1 MTTTSKS
8 VTSDL
13 AAFASWF
20 RTCAPYLHAFR
31 GRTFVIA
38 FGGELVEGPEFWNF
52 VADVNLLA
60 SLGIRL
66 VLVHGSRPQID
77 ARLQARGMVSEFR
90 AGHRVTTIET
100 LPIVIEAMGYT
111 RAQIE
116 AALSTAMPAAPVANH
131 RLRVV
136 GGNYVMAKPVGVVD
150 GINMR
155 YTGEVRKI
163 DDEAIRDCL
172 ATGDVVLLSACGYSA
187 TGEIFNL
194 TVEDVA
200 TQAAISL
207 KADKLIF
214 LMDVPGVLDDA
225 GGVIAELYTREAALL
240 LQAGNQPPD
249 VAVFLPCAVRA
260 CQKGVPRAHLVSRT
274 ADGSVLMELF
284 TRDGVG
290 TMVTIDSLDNIR
302 QATIDDVG
310 GIVGVIEPLEDQG
323 VLVHRP
329 RAQLEQDIEKFY
341 VSIHDG
347 RVVGCAALYPY
358 PNENTA
364 ELACLAVEPDY
375 RRDGYGERLL
385 KVIEKTTLN
394 MGISRLF
401 VLTTRTSHWFVERGF
416 GTASIDD
423 LPEKKRASYNTSRMS
438 QIYVKALRA
447 KETPQKE
454 TANGTTGSMHQA
466 RT

>member
-1 MTTTSKS
+1 L
-8 VTSDL
+8 VSDL
-13 AAFASWF
+13 NSFVSWF
-20 RTCAPYLHAFR
+20 RTCAPYIHAFR
-31 GRTFVIA
+31 GKTFVIA
-38 FGGELVEGPEFWNF
+38 FGGELIEGPEFWNF

-66 VLVHGSRPQID
+66 ILVHGSRPQID
-77 ARLQARGMVSEFR
+77 KRLAERGLTSTFR
-90 AGHRVTTIET
+90 DNNRITDKNT
-100 LPIVIEAMGYT
+100 LPTVIEAMGHV

-116 AALSTAMPAAPVANH
+116 AALSTALPIAPVANH

-136 GGNYVMAKPVGVVD
+136 GGNYVMAKPIGVV
-150 GINMR
+150 GGVNMH

-172 ATGDVVLLSACGYSA
+172 ATGDVVLLSAFGYSA

-200 TQAAISL
+200 TQAAIAL

-214 LMDVPGVLDDA
+214 LMPEA
-225 GGVIAELYTREAALL
+225 GAVDENGNVITELYTREAMEMIA
-240 LQAGNQPPD
+240 AGNQNAD
-249 VAVFLPCAVRA
+249 VKIFLPCAVRA
-260 CQKGVPRAHLVSRT
+260 CQRGVSRAHLVSRT
-274 ADGSVLMELF
+274 QDGSVLMELF

-310 GIVGVIEPLEDQG
+310 GIVAVIEPLEEQG

-341 VSIHDG
+341 VAIHDG
-347 RVVGCAALYPY
+347 RVVGCAALYPFAK
-358 PNENTA
+358 EGTA
-364 ELACLAVEPDY
+364 ELACLAVETDY
-375 RRDGYGERLL
+375 RREGYGERLL
-385 KVIEKTTLN
+385 KVVEKATLAH
-394 MGISRLF
+394 GIQNLF

-416 GTASIDD
+416 AIATVED
-423 LPEKKRASYNTSRMS
+423 LPEKKRANYNTSRNS
-438 QIYVKALRA
+438 QIYLKALRA
-447 KETPQKE
+447 KENVNKDT
-454 TANGTTGSMHQA
+454 TNGTNSTV
-466 RT
+466 R